1 MFPLR
6 DTQVST
12 YSATKVKRSLKIS
25 FFLGKEIMK
34 NLRNIHG
41 LDPEP
46 FLYFGDPNPHKN
58 KMEIGYCVW
67 VQNVHKK
74 SLNPSVMLAL

>member
-1 MFPLR
+1 MFPLV

-12 YSATKVKRSLKIS
+12 FQRQKWKEVWKSV

-58 KMEIGYCVW
+58 KMEIGYYVW

-74 SLNPSVMLAL
+74 